1 MELTIALILSL
12 VALELFFFCII
23 TLKDAQ
29 ARKRNFE
36 VFESESRFNKRK
48 VHRFNF
54 SLYEVSKQEAMN
66 LEEETKIVFW
76 NDISADYT
84 IKKINADVVNQI
96 CKAKSHIKFFVFTNP
111 DKVEV

>member
-1 MELTIALILSL
+1 MELTIALIILL
-12 VALELFFFCII
+12 VAIEFFLFCFSMA
-23 TLKDAQ
+23 KDAQ

-76 NDISADYT
+76 NDITADYT
-84 IKKINADVVNQI
+84 IKQINADVVNQV
-96 CKAKSHIKFFVFTNP
+96 CKAKSHIKFFVFKNP
-111 DKVEV
+111 DNVEV